1 MPSVAV
7 WVLIRIKMKPIKN
20 YRKYEEYL
28 LDDFLVDEF
37 FIEWVKN
44 PNPNNKHFWE
54 KWMAEHPRKREV
66 ILNASDLI
74 QRINYSSS
82 TELSDKRYVEIFE
95 NVIRQTPPS
104 NEVKSLNQN
113 GFRKWFFSFRQ
124 IAAILLIGVSIWY
137 VWNGKTNSKPI
148 PVENNEELEWIVKTT
163 PKGQKATYVL
173 EDGSKIYVNSG
184 SELTFPRN
192 FGPEIRKVSLKGEA
206 FFEVAEEKRPF
217 IVQTG
222 DISVE
227 VLGTSFNVKESEK
240 GLLSVALVTGKVRID
255 DQKGNRLML
264 DPSEM
269 MVFDRSGEFRKTGF
283 DPLEMTGW
291 KDKTLVFKN
300 NGIQEVKS
308 RLENWYGVE
317 ITLKGKFP
325 QNWSYSGI
333 YQDETLENVLLGL
346 SRATELTFSLKD
358 KQVEI
363 IHQ

>member
-1 MPSVAV
+1 MSDNKTY
-7 WVLIRIKMKPIKN
+7 L
-20 YRKYEEYL
+20 KYEDYL
-28 LDDFLVDEF
+28 LEDFLADEF
-37 FIEWVKN
+37 FIEWVKA
-44 PNPNNKHFWE
+44 PNENNKHFWE
-54 KWMAEHPRKREV
+54 KWLAEHPEKRQI
-66 ILNASDLI
+66 ILEAGSI
-74 QRINYSSS
+74 IRSIHYGESP
-82 TELSDKRYVEIFE
+82 ELSDKHYVQIFE
-95 NVIRQTPPS
+95 NVVRQSPSAEESVSSKPSRIRDW
-104 NEVKSLNQN
+104 L
-113 GFRKWFFSFRQ
+113 FSFRQ
-124 IAAILLIGVSIWY
+124 IAAILVIGISVWY
-137 VWNGKTNSKPI
+137 FWNLKPEEGLLPDETI
-148 PVENNEELEWIVKTT
+148 SAVEMIQRNT
-163 PKGQKATYVL
+163 PKGQKATFIL
-173 EDGSKIYVNSG
+173 EDGTKIFLNSN
-184 SELTFPRN
+184 SEISFPKKFDDRT
-192 FGPEIRKVSLKGEA
+192 RQVVLKGEA
-206 FFEVAEEKRPF
+206 FFEVAEEERPF

-222 DISVE
+222 DIAVE
-227 VLGTSFNVKESEK
+227 VLGTSFNVKESEE

-317 ITLKGKFP
+317 ISLKGEFP

-346 SRATELTFSLKD
+346 SRATELTFSLQD
-358 KQVEI
+358 KKVEI